1 MWQEETMKLSV
12 KEIISAKKLLMN
24 SFSEEEFWKLKSVN
38 NYFTKLSRNVTSK
51 YKSIKPVFTQFV
63 LDDSKNADAART
75 NGLITVINPINSMFE
90 GYNRKERFALCV
102 GLQAHECGHILFTNF
117 KIIKEV
123 FKKRNMSLLDFS
135 DCSKEF
141 EEWSKKYEKIFLK
154 LLKDCSNIVEDP
166 YVEYRIVKQYKGSF
180 KAGIDSLRELLAN
193 NLTEN
198 YKKYL
203 SQNDTSETIS
213 FDVRNLLLMQARK
226 CLPEELKIE
235 DEWIEVRKLFNNM
248 YKHPY
253 PNTIERLNIT
263 LQMLDILFDKYI
275 KEQFTPKPPKKTA
288 ADNHS
293 NDENNSSNNED
304 SENSEKNSSDDN
316 SSENEMSDS
325 PEDNCNTDS
334 EGESGECDTSP
345 ASNGSEPDLDD
356 EDDLL
361 NDDDLNESKTDSD
374 NEDDLLDDDNLKE
387 SETDSD
393 NEDDSTDDDNL
404 KESETDYSENDN
416 DEMSTG
422 DEISESSESDELSD
436 TEQSESEQFNDVEN
450 DETVE
455 DDNLDED
462 SSDELD
468 LSDLDELS
476 ELMDNEVSDDTENSE
491 TSSDSTNSEFN
502 SDDAEDTEETDFEI
516 SDEDKS
522 FDDETNDFEPNDF
535 DLEQAIEDMLDKLS
549 ENPAM
554 PTDMEDNKMSNS
566 EGIEGNEDDY
576 NSSLNNLE
584 DVESQKNNPD
594 EVLDDMLDTSPK
606 NYFDEIE
613 HKEILLDIL
622 EYSES
627 CNAGYDYEE
636 VDINSI
642 DEIAYVSDKETIKL
656 PAKIAANKIR
666 DKVFQKKKS
675 HKNNRQLKGS
685 KVDIKAF
692 AQRNNESDLAIF
704 SNHSKPNK
712 MPHMC
717 ISTVVDCSGSMS
729 GPRIDAA
736 RKMALLVEN
745 FATQLQIPC
754 SCIGHSTVSY
764 YFPKEDVEIY
774 KVFDFNH
781 SKQEVKKISGLSAK
795 RNNRD
800 GFAFRYALNK
810 IKKRPE
816 PFKVIIIISDGLPA
830 AQMYSGKVGKMDIQN
845 FLKEAEKT
853 GISVLSFNI
862 GSDQKSLEDIYG
874 DIVDCSNL
882 DDAPKNIAEALCK
895 ESRRYL
901 Y

>member
-1 MWQEETMKLSV
+1 MWQEETMKLSI

-51 YKSIKPVFTQFV
+51 YKSIRPVFTQFV
-63 LDDSKNADAART
+63 LDDSKNADAAYT
-75 NGLITVINPINSMFE
+75 NGLNTVINPINSMFK
-90 GYNRKERFALCV
+90 GYSRKERFALCV

-117 KIIKEV
+117 KVLKEV
-123 FKKRNMSLLDFS
+123 FKKRNMSLLDYS

-154 LLKDCSNIVEDP
+154 LLRDCSNIVEDP
-166 YVEYRIVKQYKGSF
+166 YVEYRIVKQYQGSF
-180 KAGIDSLRELLAN
+180 KAGIDSLRNLLADV
-193 NLTEN
+193 LIKN

-203 SQNDTSETIS
+203 SQKDTNETIS

-226 CLPEELKIE
+226 CLPEELKFE

-248 YKHPY
+248 YKYPY

-275 KEQFTPKPPKKTA
+275 KDQFTPKPPKKTT
-288 ADNHS
+288 DNSS
-293 NDENNSSNNED
+293 NDENNSSNNEN
-304 SENSEKNSSDDN
+304 SENSEKNSSDEN
-316 SSENEMSDS
+316 SSEDEMLDS
-325 PEDNCNTDS
+325 PEDNCDTDS
-334 EGESGECDTSP
+334 SNMDEEGESDENDTSP
-345 ASNGSEPDLDD
+345 ASNGSE
-356 EDDLL
+356 
-361 NDDDLNESKTDSD
+361 SDSD
-374 NEDDLLDDDNLKE
+374 NEDDLPDDDD
-387 SETDSD
+387 SE
-393 NEDDSTDDDNL
+393 
-404 KESETDYSENDN
+404 ESETDYSENDT

-422 DEISESSESDELSD
+422 DEISESSESNKLSD
-436 TEQSESEQFNDVEN
+436 TEQSDSEQFNDVED

-455 DDNLDED
+455 DDNSDED

-476 ELMDNEVSDDTENSE
+476 ELMDNKVSDDTENSE
-491 TSSDSTNSEFN
+491 TSSDSTNGEFN
-502 SDDAEDTEETDFEI
+502 SDDAEDTEETGFEI
-516 SDEDKS
+516 SDENS
-522 FDDETNDFEPNDF
+522 DDEPDNFEPNDF

-554 PTDMEDNKMSNS
+554 PTDMEDDKMLDS

-576 NSSLNNLE
+576 NSSLDNLG
-584 DVESQKNNPD
+584 DAESQKNNPD
-594 EVLDDMLDTSPK
+594 EVFDDMLDTSPK

-622 EYSES
+622 EYSEN
-627 CNAGYDYEE
+627 CNAGYDYKE
-636 VDINSI
+636 INIDRI
-642 DEIAYVSDKETIKL
+642 DEDAYIADKETIKF

-685 KVDIKAF
+685 KVDVKAF
-692 AQRNNESDLAIF
+692 AQRNNESDLTIF

-764 YFPKEDVEIY
+764 CFPKENVEIY

-795 RNNRD
+795 YNNRD

-830 AQMYSGKVGKMDIQN
+830 AQMYFGKVGKMDIQN
-845 FLKEAEKT
+845 FLKEAEKA

-882 DDAPKNIAEALCK
+882 DDAPKNIAEALFK

>member
-584 DVESQKNNPD
+584 DAESQKNNPD

-845 FLKEAEKT
+845 FLKEAEKA

>member
-1 MWQEETMKLSV
+1 MKLSV

-584 DVESQKNNPD
+584 DAESQKNNPD

-845 FLKEAEKT
+845 FLKEAEKA

>member
-1 MWQEETMKLSV
+1 MWQEETMKLSI

-63 LDDSKNADAART
+63 LDDSKNADAVYT
-75 NGLITVINPINSMFE
+75 NGLNTVINPINSMFK
-90 GYNRKERFALCV
+90 GYSRKERFALCV

-117 KIIKEV
+117 KVLKEV
-123 FKKRNMSLLDFS
+123 FKKRNMSLLDYS

-154 LLKDCSNIVEDP
+154 LLRDCSNIVEDP
-166 YVEYRIVKQYKGSF
+166 YVEYRIVKQYQGSF
-180 KAGIDSLRELLAN
+180 KAGIDSLRNLLADV
-193 NLTEN
+193 LIKN

-203 SQNDTSETIS
+203 SQKDTNETIS

-226 CLPEELKIE
+226 CLPEELKFE

-248 YKHPY
+248 YKCPY

-275 KEQFTPKPPKKTA
+275 KDQFTPKPPKKTA
-288 ADNHS
+288 ADNSS

-304 SENSEKNSSDDN
+304 GKNSEKNSSDEN
-316 SSENEMSDS
+316 SSEDEMLDS
-325 PEDNCNTDS
+325 PEDNCDIDS
-334 EGESGECDTSP
+334 SNMDEEGESGECDTSP
-345 ASNGSEPDLDD
+345 DSNGSE
-356 EDDLL
+356 
-361 NDDDLNESKTDSD
+361 SDSD
-374 NEDDLLDDDNLKE
+374 NEDDLPDDDD
-387 SETDSD
+387 SE
-393 NEDDSTDDDNL
+393 
-404 KESETDYSENDN
+404 ESETDYSENDT

-422 DEISESSESDELSD
+422 DEISESSESNELSD
-436 TEQSESEQFNDVEN
+436 TEQSDSEQFNDIED

-455 DDNLDED
+455 DDNSEED

-468 LSDLDELS
+468 LSDLDEMS
-476 ELMDNEVSDDTENSE
+476 ESMDNETFDDTQNSE

-502 SDDAEDTEETDFEI
+502 SDDAEDTEETGFEI
-516 SDEDKS
+516 SDENS
-522 FDDETNDFEPNDF
+522 DDEPDNFEPNDF

-554 PTDMEDNKMSNS
+554 PTDMEDDKMLDS

-576 NSSLNNLE
+576 NSSLDNLG
-584 DVESQKNNPD
+584 DAESQKNNPD

-622 EYSES
+622 EYSEN
-627 CNAGYDYEE
+627 CNAGYDYKE
-636 VDINSI
+636 INIDRI
-642 DEIAYVSDKETIKL
+642 DEDAYIADKETIKF

-685 KVDIKAF
+685 KVDVKAF

-729 GPRIDAA
+729 GSRIAAA

-745 FATQLQIPC
+745 FATLLLN
-754 SCIGHSTVSY
+754 
-764 YFPKEDVEIY
+764 Y
-774 KVFDFNH
+774 K
-781 SKQEVKKISGLSAK
+781 
-795 RNNRD
+795 
-800 GFAFRYALNK
+800 
-810 IKKRPE
+810 
-816 PFKVIIIISDGLPA
+816 
-830 AQMYSGKVGKMDIQN
+830 
-845 FLKEAEKT
+845 
-853 GISVLSFNI
+853 
-862 GSDQKSLEDIYG
+862 
-874 DIVDCSNL
+874 
-882 DDAPKNIAEALCK
+882 
-895 ESRRYL
+895 YL
-901 Y
+901 VVV

>member
-63 LDDSKNADAART
+63 LDDSKNADVART
-75 NGLITVINPINSMFE
+75 DGLNTVINPINSMFE

-117 KIIKEV
+117 KILKEV
-123 FKKRNMSLLDFS
+123 FKKRDMSLLDFS
-135 DCSKEF
+135 GCSKEF

-193 NLTEN
+193 NLTKN

-226 CLPEELKIE
+226 CLPEKLKVE

-248 YKHPY
+248 YKYPY

-275 KEQFTPKPPKKTA
+275 KEQFTPKLPKKPA
-288 ADNHS
+288 ADNPS
-293 NDENNSSNNED
+293 NDENNSSDNED

-316 SSENEMSDS
+316 SSEDEMSDS

-345 ASNGSEPDLDD
+345 ASNGSESDLDD

-374 NEDDLLDDDNLKE
+374 NEDDLLDDDNLNE
-387 SETDSD
+387 SKTDSD
-393 NEDDSTDDDNL
+393 DEDDLTDDDDL
-404 KESETDYSENDN
+404 EESETDYSENDN

-422 DEISESSESDELSD
+422 DEISESSESNELSD
-436 TEQSESEQFNDVEN
+436 TEQSNSEQFNDVED

-455 DDNLDED
+455 DDDSEED

-476 ELMDNEVSDDTENSE
+476 ELMDNEASDDTENSE

-554 PTDMEDNKMSNS
+554 PTDMEDDKMSNS

-584 DVESQKNNPD
+584 DAESQKNNPD

-606 NYFDEIE
+606 NYLDEIE

-622 EYSES
+622 EYSKS

-685 KVDIKAF
+685 KVDVKAF

-764 YFPKEDVEIY
+764 CFPKEDVEIY

-845 FLKEAEKT
+845 FLKEAEKA

-882 DDAPKNIAEALCK
+882 DDAPKNIAEALFK

>member
-38 NYFTKLSRNVTSK
+38 NYFIKLSRNVTSK

-63 LDDSKNADAART
+63 LDDSKNADAACT

-117 KIIKEV
+117 KILKEV
-123 FKKRNMSLLDFS
+123 FKKRDMSLLDFS
-135 DCSKEF
+135 VCSKEF

-193 NLTEN
+193 NLIKN

-226 CLPEELKIE
+226 CLPEELKFE

-248 YKHPY
+248 YKYPY

-316 SSENEMSDS
+316 SSEDEMSDS
-325 PEDNCNTDS
+325 PEDNCNTDSSNTDS

-361 NDDDLNESKTDSD
+361 
-374 NEDDLLDDDNLKE
+374 
-387 SETDSD
+387 
-393 NEDDSTDDDNL
+393 DDDNL

-436 TEQSESEQFNDVEN
+436 TEQSESEQFNDVED

-476 ELMDNEVSDDTENSE
+476 ELMDNEASDDTENSE
-491 TSSDSTNSEFN
+491 TSSDSTNGEFN
-502 SDDAEDTEETDFEI
+502 SDDAENTEETDFEI

-554 PTDMEDNKMSNS
+554 PTDMEDDKMSNS

-584 DVESQKNNPD
+584 DAESQKNNSD

-606 NYFDEIE
+606 NYLDEIE

-622 EYSES
+622 EYSKS

-685 KVDIKAF
+685 KVDVKAF

-764 YFPKEDVEIY
+764 CFPKENVEIY

-845 FLKEAEKT
+845 FLKEAEKA

-882 DDAPKNIAEALCK
+882 DDAPKNIAEALFK

>member
-1 MWQEETMKLSV
+1 MKLSV

-117 KIIKEV
+117 KILKEV
-123 FKKRNMSLLDFS
+123 FKKRDMSLLDFS
-135 DCSKEF
+135 GCSKEF

-180 KAGIDSLRELLAN
+180 KTGIDSLRELLAN
-193 NLTEN
+193 NLTKN

-203 SQNDTSETIS
+203 SQNDRSETIS

-226 CLPEELKIE
+226 CLPEELKFE

-248 YKHPY
+248 YKYPY

-263 LQMLDILFDKYI
+263 LKMLDILFDKYI
-275 KEQFTPKPPKKTA
+275 KEQFTPKLPKKPA
-288 ADNHS
+288 ADNPS

-316 SSENEMSDS
+316 SSEDEMSDS
-325 PEDNCNTDS
+325 PEDNCNTDSSNTDS

-345 ASNGSEPDLDD
+345 ASKGSESDLDD

-361 NDDDLNESKTDSD
+361 DDDDLE
-374 NEDDLLDDDNLKE
+374 
-387 SETDSD
+387 
-393 NEDDSTDDDNL
+393 
-404 KESETDYSENDN
+404 ESETDYSENDT

-422 DEISESSESDELSD
+422 DEISESSESNELSD
-436 TEQSESEQFNDVEN
+436 TEQSDSEQFNDVED

-455 DDNLDED
+455 DDDSEKD

-476 ELMDNEVSDDTENSE
+476 ELMDNKVSDDTENSE

-516 SDEDKS
+516 SDEN

-554 PTDMEDNKMSNS
+554 PTDMEDDKMSDS

-584 DVESQKNNPD
+584 DAESQKNNPD

-685 KVDIKAF
+685 KVDVKAF

-736 RKMALLVEN
+736 KKMALLVEN

-764 YFPKEDVEIY
+764 CFPKENVEIY

-830 AQMYSGKVGKMDIQN
+830 AQMYFGKVGKMDIQN
-845 FLKEAEKT
+845 FLKEAEKA

-882 DDAPKNIAEALCK
+882 DDAPKNIAEALFK

>member
-1 MWQEETMKLSV
+1 MKLSI

-63 LDDSKNADAART
+63 LDDSKNADAAYT
-75 NGLITVINPINSMFE
+75 NGLNTVINPINSMFK
-90 GYNRKERFALCV
+90 GYGRKERFALCV

-117 KIIKEV
+117 KVLKEV
-123 FKKRNMSLLDFS
+123 FKKRNMSLLDYS

-154 LLKDCSNIVEDP
+154 LLRDCSNIVEDP
-166 YVEYRIVKQYKGSF
+166 YVEYRIVKQYQGSF
-180 KAGIDSLRELLAN
+180 KAGIDSLRDLLADV
-193 NLTEN
+193 LIKN

-203 SQNDTSETIS
+203 SQKDTNETIS
-213 FDVRNLLLMQARK
+213 FDVRNLLLMQARE
-226 CLPEELKIE
+226 CLPEDLKFE

-248 YKHPY
+248 YKYPY

-275 KEQFTPKPPKKTA
+275 KEQFTPKLPKKPA
-288 ADNHS
+288 ADNPS
-293 NDENNSSNNED
+293 NDENNSSDNED

-316 SSENEMSDS
+316 SSEDEMSDS
-325 PEDNCNTDS
+325 PEDNCDTDSSNTDS

-345 ASNGSEPDLDD
+345 ASNGSESDSDND
-356 EDDLL
+356 DDLL
-361 NDDDLNESKTDSD
+361 DDDDLNESKTDSD
-374 NEDDLLDDDNLKE
+374 
-387 SETDSD
+387 
-393 NEDDSTDDDNL
+393 
-404 KESETDYSENDN
+404 NDN

-436 TEQSESEQFNDVEN
+436 TEQSESEQFNDVED

-476 ELMDNEVSDDTENSE
+476 ELMDNEASDDTENSE

-502 SDDAEDTEETDFEI
+502 SDDAEDTEETGFEI
-516 SDEDKS
+516 SDENS
-522 FDDETNDFEPNDF
+522 DDEPDNYEPNDF

-554 PTDMEDNKMSNS
+554 PTDMEDDKMLDS

-576 NSSLNNLE
+576 NSSLDNLG
-584 DVESQKNNPD
+584 DAESQKNNPD
-594 EVLDDMLDTSPK
+594 EVFDDMLDTSPK

-622 EYSES
+622 EYSEN
-627 CNAGYDYEE
+627 CNAGYDYKE
-636 VDINSI
+636 INIDRI
-642 DEIAYVSDKETIKL
+642 DEDAYIADKETIKF

-685 KVDIKAF
+685 KVDVKAF

-764 YFPKEDVEIY
+764 CFPKENVEIY

-795 RNNRD
+795 YNNRD

-830 AQMYSGKVGKMDIQN
+830 AQMYFGKVGKMDIQN
-845 FLKEAEKT
+845 FLKEAEKA

-882 DDAPKNIAEALCK
+882 DDAPKNIAEALFK

>member
-1 MWQEETMKLSV
+1 
-12 KEIISAKKLLMN
+12 
-24 SFSEEEFWKLKSVN
+24 
-38 NYFTKLSRNVTSK
+38 
-51 YKSIKPVFTQFV
+51 
-63 LDDSKNADAART
+63 
-75 NGLITVINPINSMFE
+75 
-90 GYNRKERFALCV
+90 
-102 GLQAHECGHILFTNF
+102 
-117 KIIKEV
+117 
-123 FKKRNMSLLDFS
+123 
-135 DCSKEF
+135 
-141 EEWSKKYEKIFLK
+141 
-154 LLKDCSNIVEDP
+154 
-166 YVEYRIVKQYKGSF
+166 
-180 KAGIDSLRELLAN
+180 
-193 NLTEN
+193 
-198 YKKYL
+198 
-203 SQNDTSETIS
+203 
-213 FDVRNLLLMQARK
+213 
-226 CLPEELKIE
+226 
-235 DEWIEVRKLFNNM
+235 
-248 YKHPY
+248 
-253 PNTIERLNIT
+253 
-263 LQMLDILFDKYI
+263 
-275 KEQFTPKPPKKTA
+275 
-288 ADNHS
+288 
-293 NDENNSSNNED
+293 
-304 SENSEKNSSDDN
+304 
-316 SSENEMSDS
+316 
-325 PEDNCNTDS
+325 
-334 EGESGECDTSP
+334 
-345 ASNGSEPDLDD
+345 
-356 EDDLL
+356 
-361 NDDDLNESKTDSD
+361 
-374 NEDDLLDDDNLKE
+374 
-387 SETDSD
+387 
-393 NEDDSTDDDNL
+393 
-404 KESETDYSENDN
+404 
-416 DEMSTG
+416 
-422 DEISESSESDELSD
+422 
-436 TEQSESEQFNDVEN
+436 
-450 DETVE
+450 
-455 DDNLDED
+455 
-462 SSDELD
+462 
-468 LSDLDELS
+468 
-476 ELMDNEVSDDTENSE
+476 
-491 TSSDSTNSEFN
+491 
-502 SDDAEDTEETDFEI
+502 
-516 SDEDKS
+516 
-522 FDDETNDFEPNDF
+522 
-535 DLEQAIEDMLDKLS
+535 MLDKLS

-554 PTDMEDNKMSNS
+554 PTDMEDDKMSNS

-584 DVESQKNNPD
+584 DAESQKNNPD

-685 KVDIKAF
+685 KVDVKAF

-764 YFPKEDVEIY
+764 CFPKENVEIY
-774 KVFDFNH
+774 KVFDFSH

-830 AQMYSGKVGKMDIQN
+830 AQMYSGKVGKIDIQN
-845 FLKEAEKT
+845 FLKEAEKA

-882 DDAPKNIAEALCK
+882 DDAPKNIAEALFK

>member
-1 MWQEETMKLSV
+1 MWQEETMKLSI

-51 YKSIKPVFTQFV
+51 YKSIRPVFTQFV
-63 LDDSKNADAART
+63 LDDSENADAAYT
-75 NGLITVINPINSMFE
+75 NGLNTVINPINSMFK
-90 GYNRKERFALCV
+90 GYGRKERFALCV

-117 KIIKEV
+117 KVLKEV
-123 FKKRNMSLLDFS
+123 FKKRNMSLLDYS

-154 LLKDCSNIVEDP
+154 LLRDCSNIVEDP
-166 YVEYRIVKQYKGSF
+166 YVEYRIVKQYQGSF
-180 KAGIDSLRELLAN
+180 KAGIDSLRNLLADV
-193 NLTEN
+193 LIKN

-203 SQNDTSETIS
+203 SQKDTNETIS

-226 CLPEELKIE
+226 CLPEDLKFE

-248 YKHPY
+248 YKCPY

-275 KEQFTPKPPKKTA
+275 KDQFTPKPPKKTA
-288 ADNHS
+288 ADNSSNDENNSS
-293 NDENNSSNNED
+293 NDENNSSNNEN
-304 SENSEKNSSDDN
+304 SENSEKNSSDEN
-316 SSENEMSDS
+316 SSEDEMLDS
-325 PEDNCNTDS
+325 PEDNCDTDS
-334 EGESGECDTSP
+334 SNMDEEGESGECDTSP
-345 ASNGSEPDLDD
+345 ASNGSE
-356 EDDLL
+356 
-361 NDDDLNESKTDSD
+361 S
-374 NEDDLLDDDNLKE
+374 
-387 SETDSD
+387 DSD
-393 NEDDSTDDDNL
+393 NEDDSPDDDDSE
-404 KESETDYSENDN
+404 ESETDYSENDT
-416 DEMSTG
+416 DEMSTD
-422 DEISESSESDELSD
+422 DEISESSESNELSD
-436 TEQSESEQFNDVEN
+436 TEQSDSEQFNDIED

-455 DDNLDED
+455 DDNSEED

-468 LSDLDELS
+468 LSDLDEMS
-476 ELMDNEVSDDTENSE
+476 ESMDNETFDDTQNSE

-502 SDDAEDTEETDFEI
+502 SDDAEDTEETGFEI
-516 SDEDKS
+516 SDENS
-522 FDDETNDFEPNDF
+522 DDEPDSFEPNDF

-554 PTDMEDNKMSNS
+554 PTDMEDDKMLDS

-576 NSSLNNLE
+576 NSSLDNLG
-584 DVESQKNNPD
+584 DAESQKNNPD

-622 EYSES
+622 EYSEN
-627 CNAGYDYEE
+627 CNAGYDYKE
-636 VDINSI
+636 INIDRI
-642 DEIAYVSDKETIKL
+642 DEDAYIADKETIKF

-685 KVDIKAF
+685 KVDVKAF

-729 GPRIDAA
+729 GSRIAAA

-754 SCIGHSTVSY
+754 SCIGHSTVSCC
-764 YFPKEDVEIY
+764 FQKEDVEIY

-810 IKKRPE
+810 IEKRPE

-830 AQMYSGKVGKMDIQN
+830 AQMYSGKVGKTDIQN
-845 FLKEAEKT
+845 FLKEAKKA

-882 DDAPKNIAEALCK
+882 DNAPKNIAEALCK
-895 ESRRYL
+895 ESRKYL

>member
-1 MWQEETMKLSV
+1 MKLSV

-63 LDDSKNADAART
+63 LDDSKNADAACT

-117 KIIKEV
+117 KILKEV
-123 FKKRNMSLLDFS
+123 FKKRDMSLLDFS
-135 DCSKEF
+135 GCSKEF

-203 SQNDTSETIS
+203 SQNDTTETIS

-275 KEQFTPKPPKKTA
+275 KEQFTPKPPKKTV

-316 SSENEMSDS
+316 SSEDEMSDT
-325 PEDNCNTDS
+325 PEDNCNTDSSNTDS

-345 ASNGSEPDLDD
+345 ASNGSESDLDD

-374 NEDDLLDDDNLKE
+374 NEDDLLDDDNLNE
-387 SETDSD
+387 SKTDYSE

-404 KESETDYSENDN
+404 EESETDYSENDN

-436 TEQSESEQFNDVEN
+436 TEQSESEQFNDVED

-455 DDNLDED
+455 NDNLDED

-476 ELMDNEVSDDTENSE
+476 ELMDNEASDDTENSE
-491 TSSDSTNSEFN
+491 TSSDSTNGEFS

-516 SDEDKS
+516 SDEN

-554 PTDMEDNKMSNS
+554 PTDMEDDKMSNS

-584 DVESQKNNPD
+584 DAESQKNNSD

-606 NYFDEIE
+606 NYLDEIE

-622 EYSES
+622 EYSKS

-636 VDINSI
+636 VDINII

-685 KVDIKAF
+685 KVDVKAF

-717 ISTVVDCSGSMS
+717 ISTVVDCSGSMG

-845 FLKEAEKT
+845 FLKEAEKA

-895 ESRRYL
+895 ESRKYL

>member
-387 SETDSD
+387 SETD
-393 NEDDSTDDDNL
+393 
-404 KESETDYSENDN
+404 YSENDN

-584 DVESQKNNPD
+584 DAESQKNNPD

-845 FLKEAEKT
+845 FLKEAEKA

>member
-1 MWQEETMKLSV
+1 MKLSV

-38 NYFTKLSRNVTSK
+38 NYFIKLSRNVTSK

-63 LDDSKNADAART
+63 LDDSKNADAACT

-117 KIIKEV
+117 KILKEV
-123 FKKRNMSLLDFS
+123 FKKRDMSLLDFS
-135 DCSKEF
+135 VCSKEF

-193 NLTEN
+193 NLIKN

-226 CLPEELKIE
+226 CLPEELKFE

-248 YKHPY
+248 YKYPY

-316 SSENEMSDS
+316 SSEDEMSDS
-325 PEDNCNTDS
+325 PEDNCNTDSSNTDS

-361 NDDDLNESKTDSD
+361 
-374 NEDDLLDDDNLKE
+374 
-387 SETDSD
+387 
-393 NEDDSTDDDNL
+393 DDDNL

-436 TEQSESEQFNDVEN
+436 TEQSESEQFNDVED

-476 ELMDNEVSDDTENSE
+476 ELMDNEASDDTENSE
-491 TSSDSTNSEFN
+491 TSSDSTNGEFN
-502 SDDAEDTEETDFEI
+502 SDDAENTEETDFEI

-554 PTDMEDNKMSNS
+554 PTDMEDDKMSNS

-584 DVESQKNNPD
+584 DAESQKNNSD

-606 NYFDEIE
+606 NYLDEIE

-622 EYSES
+622 EYSKS

-685 KVDIKAF
+685 KVDVKAF

-764 YFPKEDVEIY
+764 CFPKENVEIY

-845 FLKEAEKT
+845 FLKEAEKA

-882 DDAPKNIAEALCK
+882 DDAPKNIAEVLFK

>member
-1 MWQEETMKLSV
+1 MKLSV

-387 SETDSD
+387 SETD
-393 NEDDSTDDDNL
+393 
-404 KESETDYSENDN
+404 YSENDN

-584 DVESQKNNPD
+584 DAESQKNNPD

-845 FLKEAEKT
+845 FLKEAEKA